1 MFEPVDAIDLP
12 VDAMIEPVHAFDLLL
27 YAMLEPV
34 DAILLPVHAM
44 LEPVHA
50 FALLVLARALP
61 EAARLRGAPSP
72 ADDAC
77 TAPHHD
83 HGFRGRD
90 LRTSPD

>member
-12 VDAMIEPVHAFDLLL
+12 VNAMFEPVHAFDLLL

-77 TAPHHD
+77 TVPHHD